1 VDFLTHAS
9 RIPLQLA
16 LADGSTYPHPGR
28 IIFADRQ
35 VNTQTGTIQ
44 IVGEFPN
51 SKNLLRP
58 GQYARIQTPIGNVT
72 GALLVPQAAV
82 NQQQGTYQVTVVGA
96 DNRAQLR
103 TVQVGPTVGT
113 QWMITSGLKPG
124 ERVIAVGADKAK
136 EGGLVNPTPYKAT
149 EGR

>member
-1 VDFLTHAS
+1 
-9 RIPLQLA
+9 
-16 LADGSTYPHPGR
+16 
-28 IIFADRQ
+28 
-35 VNTQTGTIQ
+35 
-44 IVGEFPN
+44 
-51 SKNLLRP
+51 
-58 GQYARIQTPIGNVT
+58 
-72 GALLVPQAAV
+72 VPQAAV